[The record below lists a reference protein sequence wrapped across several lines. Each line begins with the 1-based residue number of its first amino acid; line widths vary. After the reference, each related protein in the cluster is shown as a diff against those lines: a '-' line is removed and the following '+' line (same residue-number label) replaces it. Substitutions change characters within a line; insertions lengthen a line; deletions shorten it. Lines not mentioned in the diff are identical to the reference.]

1 MLVATAAE
9 MREIDK
15 RAMDTGIPGL
25 LLMENAG
32 RAVAMEALGMEP
44 QGPILVLAGKGNNGG
59 DGFVA
64 ARHLHCQGVDVEICL
79 VGRIDEVKG
88 DARVNLEICRNM
100 GLDVQEVPDPGEV
113 LGLLPRAGLVVDAL
127 LGTGFSGVPRPPI
140 SSIISALN
148 ASGRPVL
155 SVDIPSGVDADTG
168 AADLAVRAS
177 LTVTFGLLK
186 RGLLLYPGAS
196 CAGDVVVADISIPPS
211 AVEAQGIK
219 VRLVTE
225 DLVKTLLPPRRED
238 SHKGDFGHVLVLG
251 GSLGFSGAAVL
262 AAMGALR
269 AGAGLV
275 TVAVP
280 SCIQHP
286 VASSVKEAMT
296 RGLPCGDDGR
306 FRAEAAREVLE
317 MAARAQVVAIGP
329 GLGQGE
335 GPRAVVREVLER
347 CPVPVVLDADGL
359 NNAVG
364 LRPGGSR
371 LVMTPHPGEMAR
383 LTRSTVQEVQRD
395 RLFAAT
401 SLSEDTGS
409 AVLLKGPPTVVAYG
423 GLAYLNPTGNPGMAS
438 GGSGDVL
445 TGIIAAL
452 MAQGLEPGEAAFLG
466 AFLHGMAGD
475 EALHEKGQRGMIA
488 GDLLDHLPRVLGRLE
503 GIL

>member
-15 RAMDTGIPGL
+15 RAIDMGVQGL

-32 RAVAMEALGMEP
+32 RAVAMEALGMQP

-64 ARHLHCQGVDVEICL
+64 ARHLHCQGMDVKICL
-79 VGRIDEVKG
+79 VGTADEVNG
-88 DARVNLEICRNM
+88 DARVNLEICKRM
-100 GLDVQEVPDPGEV
+100 GLDLREAQTPGEV
-113 LGLLPRAGLVVDAL
+113 LGLLPSAGLVVDAL
-127 LGTGFSGVPRPPI
+127 LGTGFTGAPRAPI
-140 SSIISALN
+140 SSIISAVN

-155 SVDIPSGVDADTG
+155 AVDIPSGVNADTG
-168 AADLAVRAS
+168 AADLAVKAS
-177 LTVTFGLLK
+177 LTVTLGLLK

-196 CAGDVVVADISIPPS
+196 LAGDVVVADISIPPS
-211 AVEAQGIK
+211 AVEAQGIM
-219 VRLVTE
+219 VRLVTKE
-225 DLVKTLLPPRRED
+225 LVKTLFLPRRGD

-251 GSLGFSGAAVL
+251 GSLGFAGAAVL

-269 AGAGLV
+269 SGAGLV

-296 RGLPCGDDGR
+296 RGLPCDDDGR
-306 FRAEAAREVLE
+306 LRAEAARDVME
-317 MAARAQVVAIGP
+317 MAGRVDVVAIGP
-329 GLGQGE
+329 GMGQGE
-335 GPRAVVREVLER
+335 GPRAVVGEVLEK

-383 LTRSTVQEVQRD
+383 LTGSTVQEIQRD
-395 RLFAAT
+395 RLAAAT
-401 SLSEDTGS
+401 SLSSSTGS
-409 AVLLKGPPTVVAYG
+409 TVLLKGPPTVVAYEG
-423 GLAYLNPTGNPGMAS
+423 RVYLNPTGNPGMAT

-445 TGIIAAL
+445 TGIIAGL
-452 MAQGLEPGEAAFLG
+452 LAQGLEPGEAAFLG

-475 EALHEKGQRGMIA
+475 EAMQEKGQRGMTA
-488 GDLLDHLPRVLGRLE
+488 GDLLEHLPRVLGQVE